1 MVEGHSVV
9 FRIYIAFLYTL
20 EQSRNEIYAKPPLS
34 KKMLFQG
41 VKIIGA
47 LISFFSF
54 IGTLHRSNKKP
65 GVSFAP
71 C

>member
-54 IGTLHRSNKKP
+54 
-65 GVSFAP
+65 
-71 C
+71 